1 MIYRDARG
9 SVLGRGLAFA
19 MLLAVCLAVM
29 AGCGGPKEEP
39 YHGTV
44 SLKRFPQKK
53 NIDRSPGATK

>member
-1 MIYRDARG
+1 M
-9 SVLGRGLAFA
+9 LGRGLAFA